1 MCCNRQAVVAARP
14 KRHVIIMSV
23 RIEEVVSNKFEHF
36 GKYEEFVLEHSS
48 DFFYNPHDTE
58 NIGKQT
64 LTPDGILGWITCRVI
79 HKCEPKQS
87 DLALPDTYVP
97 ELPSAMWVAATHPVF
112 SRNLNPQIKEDDQ
125 LIHTGDMLLVSPV
138 GNVTIP
144 GYKDMVMVN
153 IKSVFAVKYV
163 GGVEMW
169 FTSRVDKSTT

>member
-1 MCCNRQAVVAARP
+1 MCCNRQAVVAART
-14 KRHVIIMSV
+14 KRHVIIMSAS
-23 RIEEVVSNKFEHF
+23 IEEVIANKFEHF
-36 GKYEEFVLEHSS
+36 GKYEEFVLEYSS
-48 DFFYNPHDTE
+48 DFFYNPRDKE
-58 NIGKQT
+58 NSGEHT
-64 LTPDGILGWITCRVI
+64 LMPEGILGWITCRVI
-79 HKCEPKQS
+79 HKCEAKQS

-169 FTSRVDKSTT
+169 FTSRVDKSAT